1 MHVERSG
8 SFNLPSPP
16 ERTLEWFT
24 PEGERL
30 WVPGWEPETLHTPGA
45 DLNVEGAVFRTAA
58 TGEETLWIV
67 LRLDRSAGIAEY
79 ARVTPGNRLPG
90 NRLGTVHV
98 RSTPSADGGTEVDV
112 TYRLTALSEAGE
124 AVLGAL
130 TEAAYAE
137 MLADWQAKA
146 LAIGAAR

>member
-1 MHVERSG
+1 MHVERNG
-8 SFNLPSPP
+8 SFTLPSPP

-30 WVPGWEPETLHTPGA
+30 WVPGWKPETLHTPGA
-45 DLNVEGAVFRTAA
+45 DLDVEGAVFRTAA

-67 LRLDRSAGIAEY
+67 LRLDRAAGIAEY
-79 ARVTPGNRLPG
+79 ARITPG

-98 RSTPSADGGTEVDV
+98 RSTPGAEGGTEVDV

-137 MLADWQAKA
+137 MLADWRTKVAA
-146 LAIGAAR
+146 LAAA